1 MKLTETALPGVLL
14 IEPSVFGDDRGFFLE
29 TWSETRYRDAGVAT
43 DFVQA
48 NHARS
53 RRGVLR
59 GLHFQLGRPQA
70 KLVWAIRGEIL
81 DVAVDIRRG
90 SPHFGRWV
98 GATLSG
104 ENHRQLFVPAG
115 FAHGY
120 CVLSES
126 ADVSYLCSDGYW
138 PAGDRG
144 VRWDDPAIGIAWPPG
159 EWLLSAKD
167 RALPLLADATELPRY
182 EPPPRGESAA

>member
-1 MKLTETALPGVLL
+1 MRVSRTELPGVLL
-14 IEPSVFGDDRGFFLE
+14 IEPAVFADERGCFLE
-29 TWSETRYRDAGVAT
+29 TWSAARYRDAGILA

-48 NHARS
+48 NQVRS

-59 GLHFQLGRPQA
+59 GLHFQLERPQA
-70 KLVWAIRGEIL
+70 KLVWAVSGEIL
-81 DVAVDIRRG
+81 DVAVDVRRG
-90 SPHFGRWV
+90 SETFGRWF

-104 ENHRQLFVPAG
+104 ENHRQMFVPAG

-126 ADVSYLCSDGYW
+126 AEVVYLCSDYYW

-144 VRWDDPAIGIAWPPG
+144 VRWDDPAIGIAWPAG
-159 EWLLSAKD
+159 EKLLSPKD
-167 RALPLLADATELPRY
+167 RALPLLAAAPELP
-182 EPPPRGESAA
+182 G